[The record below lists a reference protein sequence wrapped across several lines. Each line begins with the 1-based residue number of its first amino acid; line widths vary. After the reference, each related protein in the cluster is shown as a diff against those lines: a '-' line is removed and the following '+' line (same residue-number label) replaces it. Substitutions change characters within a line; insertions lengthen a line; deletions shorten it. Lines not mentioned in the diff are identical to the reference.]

1 MLKKFFAR
9 KNILIIFT
17 VILAFIL
24 TWKLINLQLING
36 EYYREIAER
45 RMYKT
50 TTVKAPRGEIADRYG
65 RPLVSNKAA
74 FSVMINDEFE
84 SEKELNQTLLALLE
98 IIEGTENE
106 YSDSLPVSYKTP
118 YEFEFGKQF
127 GSDTTEPEWKAENEF
142 EPSDTAAGIMEKL
155 AEKYEIS
162 EDAADDEMIRRL
174 TGLRFDMDDRNFGGR
189 NSFLF
194 ISDISIELVSKI
206 KENSSITKGIEIVSE
221 PVRQYPMGGIAA
233 HILGQVGII
242 YKEEYEEL
250 KEKGYGINDVLGK
263 DGLEKYLEAY
273 LKGKD
278 GLESMEF
285 NINGEN
291 VVLSQNEPAQ
301 PGNRAVLTID
311 ANVQKAAEEGLAE
324 AVLNLYRDGASDV
337 GGAAA
342 VAIEVNTGEVLAIAS
357 YPTYNPATFKQDY
370 NKLYNDPKKPMF
382 NRAVGGAYP
391 PGSTFKP
398 LTSIA
403 GLESGVIKGNELI
416 DCNGPYEEYAP
427 SYRPAC
433 WIYNDYGGKH
443 GPINVVKAL
452 EVSCNIFYY
461 ETGRRVGIE
470 KLNEYGRAFGLGEKT
485 GIEISGEEKGILAG
499 PQYREEV
506 DGIWYPGDTIAA
518 AIGQSDNSFTPIQ
531 MANYAATIANGGK
544 RYAPHLVKEII
555 NYDGS
560 KTIASFTPKLLN
572 EVEISE
578 ENLALV
584 HQGMRQV
591 CTDGSAK
598 VTFAD
603 APFEAAG
610 KTGTAQTRRDRTP
623 HSWFISFAPYDNP
636 QVAIAV
642 VAEHGGVNGL
652 GKNVYNVARK
662 MFEAYFY
669 SSQQEKQI
677 NDYTLIQ

>member
-1 MLKKFFAR
+1 MLKKIFLR

-17 VILAFIL
+17 AILAIIL
-24 TWKLINLQLING
+24 TVKLVTLQLVQG

-50 TTVKAPRGEIADRYG
+50 STVKAPRGEISDRYG
-65 RPLVSNKAA
+65 RPLVTNKAA
-74 FSVMINDEFE
+74 FGVMINDEFDNAA
-84 SEKELNQTLLALLE
+84 ELNATLEALLKVMAE
-98 IIEGTENE
+98 NKTEYE
-106 YSDSLPVSYKTP
+106 DSLPISYEKP
-118 YEFEFGKQF
+118 YEFKLE
-127 GSDTTEPEWKAENEF
+127 DTLGIDSTEEEWKTENEF
-142 EPSDTAAGIMEKL
+142 EITDTADTVMQKL
-155 AEKYEIS
+155 ATEYEINGI
-162 EDAADDEMIRRL
+162 DEEMRRRL
-174 TGLRFDMDDRNFGGR
+174 AGLRFDMENRNFGGR
-189 NSFLF
+189 NSFLL

-221 PVRQYPMGGIAA
+221 PVRQYPMGSIAA

-250 KEKGYGINDVLGK
+250 KDKGYGINDVLGK
-263 DGLEKYLEAY
+263 DGLEKYLESY

-301 PGNRAVLTID
+301 PGNRAVLTLD
-311 ANVQKAAEEGLAE
+311 SDMQKAAEEGLAE
-324 AVLNLYRDGASDV
+324 AVTNLYRDGARDV

-357 YPTYNPATFKQDY
+357 YPTYNPATFKKDY
-370 NKLYNDPKKPMF
+370 NELYADAKKPMF

-403 GLESGVIKGNELI
+403 GLQTGEITGNELI
-416 DCNGPYEEYAP
+416 NCNGPYEVYAP

-433 WIYNDYGGKH
+433 WIYNDYGGRH

-470 KLNEYGRAFGLGEKT
+470 KLNEYGRAFGLGQKT
-485 GIEISGEEKGILAG
+485 GIEIAGEEEGILAG
-499 PQYREEV
+499 PQYREKTG
-506 DGIWYPGDTIAA
+506 GIWYPGDTIAA

-544 RYAPHLVKEII
+544 RYAPHLVKDII

-560 KTIASFTPKLLN
+560 RTIVSFEPKLLN
-572 EVEISE
+572 EVEITDK
-578 ENLALV
+578 NLELV

-591 CTDGSAK
+591 CTEGSAK

-642 VAEHGGVNGL
+642 IAEHGGVNGL
-652 GKNVYNVARK
+652 GKHVYGVARK
-662 MFEAYFY
+662 MYEAYFY
-669 SSQQEKQI
+669 SSEQENNI
-677 NDYTLIQ
+677 SDYTLIQ